1 MDFFHYLGLFFPFVQ
16 PVGDLFNEDRKI
28 GKNGVDLIPEFLIY

>member
-1 MDFFHYLGLFFPFVQ
+1 VDFFHIFGIVFLFAQ

-28 GKNGVDLIPEFLIY
+28 GKNGAQF